1 MSKKNELKPHY
12 ILYIDLLGTKNN
24 LTKDKEN
31 EYIEKIKAIY
41 NETNQ
46 RLKLIYKE
54 VYKNIKIKFKIF
66 SDNVVFAIEK
76 FDKEEELQKSFK
88 QDIIIELATYFQLL
102 ALEKEILT
110 RGAITIGPFIM
121 DKLMISGSG
130 LVRAYELESKVAI
143 FPRIIIDNEIAM
155 HFIVS
160 NYISK
165 CINRDNDG
173 IFYINIFQEM
183 YNNVNSSKIVNSIK
197 NIWSNCIYNTPFLN
211 FNSVIGKPKVHKT
224 DYNKLQKIYWLITQY
239 NSFCKNNDAAI
250 KLPIDTQ
257 NEFNILCMEGNYYV
271 WKI

>member
-1 MSKKNELKPHY
+1 MNKIYKLKSHY

-24 LTKDKEN
+24 LTKDKES

-41 NETNQ
+41 NETDR

-76 FDKEEELQKSFK
+76 LGKEEDLQKSYK

-143 FPRIIIDNEIAM
+143 FPRIIIDNEIVM
-155 HFIVS
+155 HFLIS
-160 NYISK
+160 NFLAKQIR
-165 CINRDNDG
+165 RDNDG
-173 IFYINIFQEM
+173 IFYINIFEKM
-183 YNNVNSSKIVNSIK
+183 HKNFDYSKIVDSLK
-197 NIWSNCIYNTPFLN
+197 NIWSNCIYDTPFLN
-211 FNSVIGKPKVHKT
+211 FNSVVGKTKPHKT

-239 NSFCKNNDAAI
+239 NSFCKNNDTAI
-250 KLPIDTQ
+250 KLPINTQ
-257 NEFNILCMEGNYYV
+257 NELNILRMEGNYYV
-271 WKI
+271 